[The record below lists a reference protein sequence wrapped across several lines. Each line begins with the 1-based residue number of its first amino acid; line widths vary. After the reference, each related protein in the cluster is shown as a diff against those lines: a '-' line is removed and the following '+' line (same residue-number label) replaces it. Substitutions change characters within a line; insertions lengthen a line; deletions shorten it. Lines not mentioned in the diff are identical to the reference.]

1 VPRKIKGPEVAAG
14 NRYCRSSVAVA
25 CRVEPAAGAAF
36 DELVEVLQQ
45 IYLNFRLVFLVD
57 TVYRHGGMGT
67 PFAFTARRESCPKR
81 QTFFR
86 EQGTRPNPCGILSS
100 RRSVWWSKQGGAY
113 LPRSIVAPADET
125 ISSSGVRLSTATQQV
140 AGVGGVTSRISRCG
154 FASRKEWRRNSWFG
168 IACDPQHSPP
178 RPQADELSSH
188 KSHFLEAVGCCVIGW
203 AFGRLARFLP
213 LNDGQHSLLTADPS
227 GR

>member
-1 VPRKIKGPEVAAG
+1 
-14 NRYCRSSVAVA
+14 
-25 CRVEPAAGAAF
+25 
-36 DELVEVLQQ
+36 
-45 IYLNFRLVFLVD
+45 
-57 TVYRHGGMGT
+57 M
-67 PFAFTARRESCPKR
+67 
-81 QTFFR
+81 
-86 EQGTRPNPCGILSS
+86 GTRPNPCGILSS

-178 RPQADELSSH
+178 RPQADEFSSH

-203 AFGRLARFLP
+203 AFWEIGAIFAAQRWSTSFLLPTPLGDRIKLLGAR
-213 LNDGQHSLLTADPS
+213 
-227 GR
+227 